1 MKTIAGTARIL
12 LSTLL
17 LAAMGCERGDS
28 RRDPA
33 GVPSNGLSVYQP
45 YVAARLDV
53 TPLTDFVA
61 GGSGEE
67 ASQIKVYVGVLDSF
81 DCQIKSPG
89 TFRFEL
95 YEHVE
100 GSSEPRGS
108 RVALWPD
115 VDLTDSGENNSFW
128 RDFLRVYEFNL
139 DFKPGSSRRY
149 ILDVTFMCPMG
160 ERLSDDF
167 VLEYA
172 Q

>member
-1 MKTIAGTARIL
+1 
-12 LSTLL
+12 
-17 LAAMGCERGDS
+17 MGCEPGGGRSGPDAV
-28 RRDPA
+28 PA
-33 GVPSNGLSVYQP
+33 NGLSVYQP
-45 YVAARLDV
+45 YVAARLKV

-61 GGSGEE
+61 AGNGEE
-67 ASQIKVYVGVLDSF
+67 PSQIKVYVDVLDSF

-115 VDLTDSGENNSFW
+115 VDLTDAVENNSFW
-128 RDFLRVYEFNL
+128 RDFLRSYEFNL
-139 DFKPGSSRRY
+139 DFKPRSSGRY
-149 ILDVTFMCPMG
+149 ILDVTFMSPKG
-160 ERLSDDF
+160 ERLSGDF